1 MQWPPN
7 SEPVKQRGIEYKQ
20 RGIEYK
26 QRGIE
31 YKQRGIKHLW
41 KGIRLLSL
49 LPSYVP
55 LGKEARLSR

>member
-1 MQWPPN
+1 LQRPQN

-26 QRGIE
+26 QRAIK

-41 KGIRLLSL
+41 KGIRLLPL

>member
-1 MQWPPN
+1 LQWPPN

-26 QRGIE
+26 QRGI
-31 YKQRGIKHLW
+31 KHSW

-49 LPSYVP
+49 LPSFVP